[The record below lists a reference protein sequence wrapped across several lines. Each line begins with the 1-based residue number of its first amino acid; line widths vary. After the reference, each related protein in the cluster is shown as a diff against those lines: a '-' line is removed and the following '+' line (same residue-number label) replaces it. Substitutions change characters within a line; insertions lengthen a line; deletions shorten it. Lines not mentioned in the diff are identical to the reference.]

1 MGNARR
7 QSEIYKT
14 KARLERF
21 EQLKA
26 MDSPKTAKQVEMG
39 SVGTRL
45 GKKTIEV
52 YDISKAY
59 GDKVLLNIFLIYL
72 NALKELDLLV
82 ITDVVSLL

>member
-1 MGNARR
+1 
-7 QSEIYKT
+7 
-14 KARLERF
+14 
-21 EQLKA
+21 
-26 MDSPKTAKQVEMG
+26 MG

-59 GDKVLLNIFLIYL
+59 GDKVLFEHFSYIFKRFERIG
-72 NALKELDLLV
+72 LLV